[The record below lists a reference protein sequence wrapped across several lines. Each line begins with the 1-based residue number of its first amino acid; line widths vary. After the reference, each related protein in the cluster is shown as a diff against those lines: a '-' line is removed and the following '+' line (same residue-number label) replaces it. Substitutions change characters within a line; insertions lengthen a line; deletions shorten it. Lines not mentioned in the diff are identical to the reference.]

1 MVQCKFNSDVCLF
14 VVGFFSPFFQNQMH
28 DALLQANILDAAS
41 GALIRFRLGGVS
53 ADVIHISSIRL
64 FVLKN
69 ML

>member
-1 MVQCKFNSDVCLF
+1 
-14 VVGFFSPFFQNQMH
+14 MH